1 MLGKKLLLATTVFA
15 AATLAACSTPRPN
28 PDQPT
33 DKDSPMYEQGYRD
46 GCAAVNARYRAESGH
61 EGPAQD
67 EKLYATDHNYHDG
80 WDGGFRKCEDKVN
93 QGGLPIPGNSVIL

>member
-1 MLGKKLLLATTVFA
+1 MFPAKFPFAMSLLLAA
-15 AATLAACSTPRPN
+15 ALAACSTPRPN

-33 DKDSPMYEQGYRD
+33 DKNSPMYDHGYRD
-46 GCAAVNARYRAESGH
+46 GCAAVNPRFRAQSGH

-80 WDGGFRKCEDKVN
+80 WDTGYRKCEDKVER
-93 QGGLPIPGNSVIL
+93 GGLPIPGNAVIL